1 MKTLQ
6 DAEKLII
13 LNNLFLRYFK
23 LLLSFLSLIDT
34 TAGTPA
40 LNTTPIFKVV
50 QQRRGQNVVM
60 VLDKSGSM
68 NTYDVSTKTKL
79 NHEMF
84 ET

>member
-1 MKTLQ
+1 MLH
-6 DAEKLII
+6 
-13 LNNLFLRYFK
+13 
-23 LLLSFLSLIDT
+23 IDT

-40 LNTTPIFKVV
+40 QNTAPTFKVV

-68 NTYDVSTKTKL
+68 NIYDVSTDT
-79 NHEMF
+79 NFSHEML